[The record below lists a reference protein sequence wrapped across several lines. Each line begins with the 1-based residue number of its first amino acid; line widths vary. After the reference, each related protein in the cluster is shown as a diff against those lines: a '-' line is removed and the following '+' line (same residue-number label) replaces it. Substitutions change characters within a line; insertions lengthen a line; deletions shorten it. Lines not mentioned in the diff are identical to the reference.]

1 MRTVMEETV
10 SEGPSDAGSI
20 PASST
25 KTKQVKFLIGQY
37 RIQECALFGV
47 LKIIKV
53 TALYIDKRY
62 AVPLFLWY
70 NTDMNLTNWNL

>member
-10 SEGPSDAGSI
+10 SEGSSDAGSI

-53 TALYIDKRY
+53 TALYMDKEICS
-62 AVPLFLWY
+62 AVIFVVRFIIL
-70 NTDMNLTNWNL
+70 

>member
-10 SEGPSDAGSI
+10 SERPSDAGSI

-47 LKIIKV
+47 LKEIKV
-53 TALYIDKRY
+53 TALYVAKVIY
-62 AVPLFLWY
+62 SVVIFVV
-70 NTDMNLTNWNL
+70 

>member
-1 MRTVMEETV
+1 ME
-10 SEGPSDAGSI
+10 GFSDAGSI

>member
-1 MRTVMEETV
+1 MEE
-10 SEGPSDAGSI
+10 SSDAGSI

-47 LKIIKV
+47 SKEIKV

-62 AVPLFLWY
+62 TVSLFLWY
-70 NTDMNLTNWNL
+70 DDANTINGG